1 MGGAPPITIVFMGDS
16 ITEGQYVHHSVRWT
30 ELASASL
37 RRRFEQAGN
46 HLHFFFNRGVSGE
59 TTRQA
64 LERFPRDV
72 QIVRPDIMT
81 LQFGLNDCNCW
92 DSDMGLP
99 RVSEAAYRANLIE
112 MIQRARHFGAG
123 HIIFSTNHPTLRHK
137 TLVCGESLETRRE
150 RYNDIVREVAAATC
164 VTLCDI
170 EKAFPSSMGDEL
182 RELLLPEPDILHLS
196 EAGHRLYAETI
207 LPYLEAAL
215 EDVKRKTER
224 AG

>member
-1 MGGAPPITIVFMGDS
+1 MTSFMEDRERSMEGTPPITIVFMGDS

-37 RRRFEQAGN
+37 RRRFEQAGNLN

-92 DSDMGLP
+92 D
-99 RVSEAAYRANLIE
+99 
-112 MIQRARHFGAG
+112 
-123 HIIFSTNHPTLRHK
+123 
-137 TLVCGESLETRRE
+137 
-150 RYNDIVREVAAATC
+150 
-164 VTLCDI
+164 
-170 EKAFPSSMGDEL
+170 
-182 RELLLPEPDILHLS
+182 
-196 EAGHRLYAETI
+196 
-207 LPYLEAAL
+207 
-215 EDVKRKTER
+215 
-224 AG
+224 